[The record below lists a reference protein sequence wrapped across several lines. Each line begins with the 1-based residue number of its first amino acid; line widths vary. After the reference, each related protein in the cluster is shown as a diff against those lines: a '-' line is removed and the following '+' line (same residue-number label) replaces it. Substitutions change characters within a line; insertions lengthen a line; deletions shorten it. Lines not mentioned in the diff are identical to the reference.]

1 MSNSHRI
8 RSGNNNISTNNI
20 STASTNPNCQ
30 VETDNNLEVCGE
42 VLGNSVQESS
52 ICNTGT
58 AGSLITR
65 SDAGG
70 GTATHKRGRNSHTTS
85 TTSTGHG
92 GRRSTHEPT
101 PSPTRKRNLLGNTVR
116 SLFQSRNKDRVTTQ
130 AAGSSTSQATTSH
143 RTQDRSSASLSSS
156 SRNRRK
162 ASTPSPTPNPSG
174 GDRKTSLHNTAG
186 RPSVPASRRGSRSSR
201 PSSQSLI
208 VDSQEALPPIISTV
222 ASNIQ
227 EQREEQLPD
236 IPQTYIASAN
246 EKSKE
251 IPPKASVIG
260 DGNLPSQTPSDSVS
274 NEVLKPSACKE
285 SSPVTVGP
293 FKLEAKLP
301 EIVSR
306 NQTKDVEAAT
316 DGNTDLGKETS
327 DIDHSCIPTDEDGI
341 VIDKI
346 GKGIKV
352 PAASLLCGNSGTAV
366 DGAVEDDDE
375 EKAIGVSP
383 DGRFLKFEEE
393 IGRGSFKTVYR
404 GLDTQTGVAV
414 AWCELQEKKLNK
426 TERLRFREEAEMLKG
441 LQHPNIVRFYDYWE
455 VTLTK
460 RKYIVLVTELM
471 TSGTLK
477 TYLRRFKKIN
487 PKVLKSW
494 CRQILKGLSFL
505 HSRTPPIIHRD
516 LKCDN
521 IFITGTTGS
530 VKIGDLGLATLK
542 NRSFAKSVIGTPE
555 FMAPEMYEEHYD
567 ESVDVYAFGMCML
580 EMATSEYP
588 YSECTGPAQIYKK
601 VVSGVKPLSYEKV
614 ENPEVK
620 DIIENCIRPRKE
632 DRPGVKDLLV
642 HEFFAEDLGLRL
654 EMISREEAVAS
665 ATSKVEFRLRVLDP
679 KKRSNKHKENEAIQF
694 EFDIQTDNAEE
705 VASEMAKSGLIMED
719 DARAVAKMLKNNIST
734 LSKERE
740 ERKHLERESDGAIE
754 MSPDSGYVAI
764 NKSDKTAVSQGGY
777 VAPQPLQTIP
787 SASQLSQQ
795 PIPAQQQAGMVQG
808 GYITSFPPVYQQQP
822 QQPPQQPSQTPQQQG
837 KSVVVQQAPPTQASH
852 QTASQQLYIATNYQQ
867 SAPVLLQQPTN
878 TPVGNIELPVSAS
891 APLLQTLY
899 PSCLVNPSNVNTGAA
914 NIVPVN
920 VVQQAPPPQS
930 VPTSYSSSQPLA
942 SMAQV
947 AMQNITNFPPSVG
960 TFVSQQS
967 VPVQNITGYAPQVQ
981 QNAVMPGL
989 PVSVTAE
996 ATISSVIHPNYIT
1009 PQVSQ
1014 CSLIVNTS
1022 APAIISE
1029 SSLHTVNSITTQSN
1043 YTQLPIQ
1050 ASSISESVLHVTAPS
1065 ISKSSQ
1071 QSQSSVLMNQ
1081 SFPQTYQAQNLA
1093 HQQQQ
1098 PVIDSFQQ
1106 PSLLP
1111 ENLCTVS
1118 NSQSPQVGISSQYH
1132 IQTSIPQLESQ
1143 QVTTS
1148 ASTAAPSGSQAT
1160 TTEVANVSFRQD
1172 MPQASSDCS
1181 TASKPNANASPNSN
1195 LVQPITLAIPYAS
1208 FQQNTNAQLLT
1219 HCQFSKVDPIPLQ
1232 QTPPVIL
1239 LQQPSPTAYVIAG
1252 DGSSVPENYPQSTP
1266 SVLQYHLQQHM
1277 ISGFRSNICEN
1288 YTQSP
1293 AMTPVPT
1300 PNPPST
1306 PIPGTPNTHPLL
1318 NLQNQNLYQ
1327 FTTENMQG
1335 SSKTS
1340 PIMQNTEQ
1348 ICKTN
1353 QTQKFQTGQ
1362 NLFQDTSYTSKV
1374 DQMFKYQA
1382 AQSESVIGPQICH
1395 SNSSGRS
1402 QSNEQLKNMSS
1413 NEQLHYQQHFDMQN
1427 VQQKLLVSTANE
1439 TKNMSVLK
1447 EIHPLVHEGI
1457 QNGGEVLEENIQDRN
1472 QKTSSDVEKQNCK
1485 DHDVTSKDV
1494 SSMPPQETE
1503 ETQKVNECAKKI
1515 QEEIGT
1521 QTTPSLDHHSSVMDS
1536 PASGEIDSDVS
1547 RSYAIVGYSEE
1558 PVQSLEADVNSEEQM
1573 KQSLPVPG
1581 SVSDEMAA
1589 HGYMQDSRRNS
1600 SAMSSIQGSPTK
1612 STPKLNDGGS
1622 PLHGS
1627 QRQQLGFEPA
1637 DSTLE
1642 SSTIGTN
1649 SALADSS
1656 FSSAVSGLESSVP
1669 DMQSVPGHIPGA
1681 AISAGD
1687 TAPEKRSKRPG
1698 TKRRKTVGD
1707 RGPRLTVLSLGN
1719 GGGVVECQLESSKH
1733 KTVTFTFH
1741 TQDVVPQDIATNL
1754 VAENLLPEHH
1764 SDIFVDLI
1772 KDIVRQLKENPDRI
1786 PVLPHCP
1793 MDSPV
1798 TSRKPRDRERD
1809 PLAESQNRVR
1819 HSSLTRQSS
1828 HRASYKG
1835 HRRHRSRDETATA
1848 AKLID
1853 PMVRE
1858 RASLS
1863 GPSSP
1868 MHVIHQH
1875 PLSAITSSPI
1885 SALPQR
1891 IASRFVVSA
1900 VDTSV
1905 LLGSSLSSS
1914 QSQLT
1919 DGKPEYI
1926 EQTEVKTVTGQKVVG
1941 DESLHI
1947 MDSKARRSVVGKES
1961 ASGEEDS
1968 AKKLLSGID
1977 ILSAAAIDSLNDQT
1991 SSESVTEM
1999 QGTQSEISMSSS
2011 TDVYS
2016 SKRSSIIDPDVQL
2029 GPLET
2034 EFSTVILPTV
2044 QDSTAVPNG
2053 HALEGTMSQIV
2064 QVAGHLS
2071 SVATADDTK
2080 SEQSLKY
2087 VTSAQ
2092 VQDSQLSDLSGS
2104 EGPSRKTSFVSDRCP
2119 EMGDATAA
2127 LIQADRR
2134 VSDIIPPAM
2143 VPIEQQ
2149 QPLAQYSQ
2157 ANVHIPP
2164 SAPVTG
2170 PSQTPSQQFT
2180 PENTVTPAI
2189 LTGDQALLMHPRL
2202 SQQNSLEKDS
2212 GPQTIA
2218 DLQQKLLQLTS
2229 QPTELMLSGTPPS
2242 HPATPQVQHSYDSYM
2257 QTLQQKLA
2265 SISMPGSHNL
2275 GPLSP
2280 QSTLHAAVVNAH
2292 LVPTAIEVV
2301 GPTIMPNVGIDV
2313 LPPEH
2318 PVIIQPLSVLGQV
2331 QQMSATPHV
2340 DSSNSS
2346 SGVMSPSQVASREEA
2361 QRQQRPRPAAIDLH
2375 DLEQELAKIHTGHRH
2390 IPLAQASG
2398 ATQLIPNIAMPQ
2410 AIPQPVAPLLTTVP
2424 LAIPTP
2430 VQPTNTPVFPTAV
2443 LQPNL
2448 APVADIS
2455 VNTTPDEA
2463 NSIENRSNESL
2474 ESHVSKLEVEKE
2486 LTEEFK
2492 DCVSSVTELV
2502 ECETQTADKSTVEI
2516 QTQTSDT
2523 NLIERKRGDWKSQDK
2538 NVVELEK
2545 KGPEQ
2550 TNEIKT
2556 ENLAVKK
2563 ISRFQVSV
2571 VQEDIC
2577 GPGIVSQNTYKQ
2589 EKCDKPVT
2597 GSTAAVKRGR
2607 FSVVTHTDDITTTAK
2622 PQLSESRFTMMSQAP
2637 GNRLPSTPQIPDHR
2651 TPLPPRISD
2660 NDANLLSQ
2668 MPDNRLLVMPQ
2679 LSESVPSQGWTSSSG
2694 IDYADSSSHSF
2705 YTTRRSSPLY
2715 TSNLEEF
2722 NLPRPKGSDINIDA
2736 ESSPSY
2742 QTLYRGPIYTTS
2754 SSEGSNMN
2762 IQVPSDPVLS
2772 DGTPFHILRQGTVI
2786 SSTSTSTSTSE
2797 SIHTI
2802 YRGNQWV
2809 SSMSMSDHHPFKT
2822 ESEPLLDPHQKEKHM
2837 PDNITLASEID
2848 PNLQTIPR
2856 GSASMPITSGMEMT
2870 GPPIIPRHKIPSS
2883 TNYNIKT
2890 EVSTNTGAAH
2900 QPAVL
2905 RPVTTMNTKPEIHN
2919 QLHQHTTFRLRTPPM
2934 SRKRQLPQTPGESG
2948 FKSVTHE
2955 RDGLDKGI
2963 FVSDLDGFMCE
2974 SLYKNTPCNTSI
2986 HSDNKQSTL
2995 ESSSLLSV
3003 PSSLTNACPQQ
3014 NIIQDIETPSIS
3026 FPYKHEALNSFF
3038 TQNEMP
3044 AHLKKRTTLNNNN
3057 LQSYSELSPNTHLN
3071 QDEEGRS
3078 DLQTNLT
3085 HPLQLLNHVQN
3096 INIPTQHTIPTSKRH
3111 SVIRQNSLPP
3121 HQWYLPPQTVPPP
3134 ELSLKRTRSINIA
3147 SLSQLGN
3154 TSHRYRKHSGG
3165 AMYFDRESSLR
3176 SIEEGKGDFGNSTL
3190 GKGSRFYDRISE
3202 SCLVQNQA
3210 FKNQAGKEKFGS
3222 EESYRHQHLYNNPLL
3237 NHIHQSN
3244 YGSTNSVTMLSHSRQ
3259 KLHNLKHPSKLSES
3273 FPPHSGL
3280 PNTSLTHANSVAD
3293 FRQLYPEQARKSST
3307 AERRY
3312 RTTSLSRGS
3321 TLDDGKISKTTSK
3334 DSLQPIQRWYSF
3346 SDLEKMGK
3354 SALQG
3359 DNFDTSRQHGRS
3371 NVNECKTS
3379 QPRRKLP
3386 IPPHSAKPFD
3396 PSQKRSLPVPI
3407 LNKHAST
3414 GDLTANQSPPTQR
3427 PQYRRCTS
3435 IEAPTAQDQPLT
3447 QQASL
3452 IIPQQ
3457 NQNRT
3462 KVNPWHSTTDIV
3474 RDIANPFRKLIKPSH
3489 PSCSHESLDA
3499 LPNYPQPQK
3508 HKESS
3513 EMWNCAIDTDR
3524 KTAKPSYLSLSQ
3536 EPRDLLKAKLKQA
3549 KSMSNLALYNR
3560 NQALRVSP
3568 SSSPKSSP
3576 TMSRTSLHP
3585 NDALS
3590 VNQNKSD
3597 LRACVPVS
3605 EEFLRDLD
3613 PVYHTIHAGM
3623 KPPKYL
3629 VDWEQ
3634 KLQYRGNKEME
3645 DACNLSEGNS
3655 DDMEYMDSRSYFETE
3670 ESQEDDTFYSHIIPS
3685 TSPQDQED
3693 ISQRLHRNIEDFF
3706 NEEGNI
3712 QVSPVHRMS
3721 ASDPK
3726 IHYTRSHEDLLHTQ
3740 YFNPSKFS
3748 ASALEHI
3755 RRTEEMVKQ
3764 HEEEIPPY
3772 LPNSG
3777 EDQGVLSGGRFENCN
3792 DAYLD
3797 GRRIYEEPRR
3807 YVSNH
3812 RSRESDLY
3820 QHSVMDVEPEE
3831 DAASQNPIVM
3841 DDGFKL
3847 LIKRQQLEREALL
3860 QRHKDEIEAFR
3871 RQQILQQ
3878 LNISTAK
3885 FQQHQLRQLLGSP
3898 VITTSSP
3905 NPTVHPFVYQQVAQA
3920 TAVNASR
3927 APGTSLED
3935 YLMYSTAP
3943 QSPTFDTGTG
3953 PSLPN
3958 TPPPYASQTHSATCE
3973 EVNLTGSPTR
3983 ILSRPVI
3990 FNDTYGTHVLPTHI
4004 PMTLNR
4010 THQPMFHHGNSE
4022 GPGPTNYSTN
4032 GYMATETI
4040 RSELAQM
4047 PQAPSRLH
4055 YSEPLWV
4062 PITSSSQHNPHA
4074 SQSFSQY
4081 PVGSLGGLPG
4091 FRRVSTA
4098 SGSLLQLAHGP
4109 PPQLAPAAGTPGYYF
4124 QPAVTPL
4131 LQAGMRFVYETQQRQ
4146 DGTASPTPQ
4155 SSTPV
4160 NSAGPASPSD
4170 RNIPGHRDRHQ
4181 SRPGGQ
4187 PDMN

>member
-795 PIPAQQQAGMVQG
+795 PIPAQQQQAGMVQG

-1160 TTEVANVSFRQD
+1160 TTEVAN
-1172 MPQASSDCS
+1172 
-1181 TASKPNANASPNSN
+1181 
-1195 LVQPITLAIPYAS
+1195 
-1208 FQQNTNAQLLT
+1208 
-1219 HCQFSKVDPIPLQ
+1219 
-1232 QTPPVIL
+1232 
-1239 LQQPSPTAYVIAG
+1239 
-1252 DGSSVPENYPQSTP
+1252 
-1266 SVLQYHLQQHM
+1266 
-1277 ISGFRSNICEN
+1277 
-1288 YTQSP
+1288 
-1293 AMTPVPT
+1293 
-1300 PNPPST
+1300 
-1306 PIPGTPNTHPLL
+1306 
-1318 NLQNQNLYQ
+1318 
-1327 FTTENMQG
+1327 
-1335 SSKTS
+1335 
-1340 PIMQNTEQ
+1340 
-1348 ICKTN
+1348 
-1353 QTQKFQTGQ
+1353 
-1362 NLFQDTSYTSKV
+1362 
-1374 DQMFKYQA
+1374 
-1382 AQSESVIGPQICH
+1382 
-1395 SNSSGRS
+1395 
-1402 QSNEQLKNMSS
+1402 
-1413 NEQLHYQQHFDMQN
+1413 
-1427 VQQKLLVSTANE
+1427 
-1439 TKNMSVLK
+1439 
-1447 EIHPLVHEGI
+1447 
-1457 QNGGEVLEENIQDRN
+1457 
-1472 QKTSSDVEKQNCK
+1472 
-1485 DHDVTSKDV
+1485 
-1494 SSMPPQETE
+1494 
-1503 ETQKVNECAKKI
+1503 
-1515 QEEIGT
+1515 
-1521 QTTPSLDHHSSVMDS
+1521 
-1536 PASGEIDSDVS
+1536 
-1547 RSYAIVGYSEE
+1547 
-1558 PVQSLEADVNSEEQM
+1558 
-1573 KQSLPVPG
+1573 
-1581 SVSDEMAA
+1581 
-1589 HGYMQDSRRNS
+1589 
-1600 SAMSSIQGSPTK
+1600 
-1612 STPKLNDGGS
+1612 LNDGGS